1 MKLQNI
7 LWILTIIENTLI
19 SKSYYFRSNLPT
31 LPNNLQTCKLKP
43 PQKIYIY
50 IHILSLGSIDAIVF
64 GKRFPSSHPT
74 LQMRLWL
81 RTLRWG
87 YHPGGPYMPS
97 QVSLQERGKGRFD
110 SDRRQA
116 IHHRE
121 RESFNSDKATN
132 QGLSAATAAT
142 ETRRGKSRLSPRD
155 PDEACPRPCRRFRF
169 RLSGTDF
176 RLSLQNWERINL
188 CCFNHY
194 ICGDLSQQPQ
204 ETNTRR

>member
-1 MKLQNI
+1 M
-7 LWILTIIENTLI
+7 
-19 SKSYYFRSNLPT
+19 
-31 LPNNLQTCKLKP
+31 CKLKP
-43 PQKIYIY
+43 PPPKKYIY
-50 IHILSLGSIDAIVF
+50 PHTNSGIYRCYRIWKKVSIITSHFANAIMI
-64 GKRFPSSHPT
+64 KD
-74 LQMRLWL
+74 LEM
-81 RTLRWG
+81 G

-132 QGLSAATAAT
+132 QGLSAATAAA
-142 ETRRGKSRLSPRD
+142 ETRRGKSRLFPRD

-169 RLSGTDF
+169 GLSGTDF
-176 RLSLQNWERINL
+176 RLGLQNCERINL